1 LVVIKPGNI
10 LFEIGGVPRVATE
23 ALRLARYKLP
33 IKTKK
38 LSKKNKIPKYK
49 EVSSFDNILDIDKEI
64 FLLQKI
70 YLIYA

>member
-1 LVVIKPGNI
+1 MS
-10 LFEIGGVPRVATE
+10 F
-23 ALRLARYKLP
+23 
-33 IKTKK
+33 
-38 LSKKNKIPKYK
+38 PKYK